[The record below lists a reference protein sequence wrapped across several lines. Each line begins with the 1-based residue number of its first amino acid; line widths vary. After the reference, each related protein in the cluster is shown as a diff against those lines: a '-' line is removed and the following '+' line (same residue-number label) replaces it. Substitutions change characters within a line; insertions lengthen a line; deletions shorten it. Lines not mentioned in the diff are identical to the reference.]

1 MPTPETLGAR
11 DELELEE
18 LDPEEEPFVADRSIP
33 KNVKDVDIVDRRRNS
48 RRCCVSFPGWAS
60 LPLLCN
66 VILISLL
73 LLQLPDVKDFAF
85 VQSMMHLANS
95 PISAQSN
102 ASKTTTS
109 WDTTVAS
116 PMATKTPAV
125 SMAMPNLA
133 DPADKCRLR
142 KDDFDETSAEKLCKI
157 SMVNWTSSI
166 PSSSFRAIRV
176 DDTGGNHAARFGNQ
190 LFTAAISVI
199 RALSSNTPLLVLPSD
214 KQLQKLPCV
223 RSSQDVGQ
231 MVMRLC
237 AGCNEKQIWCDKSE
251 TCNKGKGCP
260 ALLQKRIK
268 MFGGGYHQSLG
279 EWGPDDLKYQ
289 EELRRFFY
297 SPIPLLDPPLSLP
310 GPNDFVLHYRGY
322 SGDAIF
328 ERKTGRILNP
338 PFAFY
343 KWALEHYLQ
352 TVPVRGKIWIVT
364 EPRQRRHPTVMRLQ
378 KELGAEVYQEMDRLG
393 KEGWLGDFAF
403 VRLASYV
410 AIAPSTFSWW
420 AAFLGDTST
429 VYFPIPFGRVP
440 LPWCLLLP
448 SDPRYVFY
456 DVWNNESFSN
466 QSAAKARCGELDQ
479 EQPIKT
485 VASKLVFGFYPE
497 LLETMISRKHLEW
510 VLEHSK

>member
-1 MPTPETLGAR
+1 MPTPETFGAR
-11 DELELEE
+11 DELE
-18 LDPEEEPFVADRSIP
+18 LDPEEEPFVDRSIP
-33 KNVKDVDIVDRRRNS
+33 RNVKDADIVDRRRNS

-73 LLQLPDVKDFAF
+73 LLQLLDVKDFAF
-85 VQSMMHLANS
+85 VQSMMHLAANS
-95 PISAQSN
+95 PISATQSN
-102 ASKTTTS
+102 ASETTTS
-109 WDTTVAS
+109 WSDTTVAT
-116 PMATKTPAV
+116 PMFKTPAV

-133 DPADKCRLR
+133 DLADKCRLR

-157 SMVNWTSSI
+157 SMVNWSSSI

-176 DDTGGNHAARFGNQ
+176 DDSGGYHAARFGNQ

-223 RSSQDVGQ
+223 RSSQDVAQ

-260 ALLQKRIK
+260 ALLQKRMK
-268 MFGGGYHQSLG
+268 TFGGGYHQSLG

-403 VRLASYV
+403 VRLASYL

-420 AAFLGDTST
+420 AAFLGDAST